1 MLQIQYCPTVLFFIF
16 FSISILSHGIRI
28 ALKYTKKIIPKKI
41 KKQLVLLNS
50 FMVNR
55 F

>member
-28 ALKYTKKIIPKKI
+28 ALKYTKKIIQKKI
-41 KKQLVLLNS
+41 KKAVGPLK
-50 FMVNR
+50 FIYGK
-55 F
+55 

>member
-28 ALKYTKKIIPKKI
+28 ALKYTKKIIPKNLKAVGPLKFI
-41 KKQLVLLNS
+41 YGK
-50 FMVNR
+50 
-55 F
+55 